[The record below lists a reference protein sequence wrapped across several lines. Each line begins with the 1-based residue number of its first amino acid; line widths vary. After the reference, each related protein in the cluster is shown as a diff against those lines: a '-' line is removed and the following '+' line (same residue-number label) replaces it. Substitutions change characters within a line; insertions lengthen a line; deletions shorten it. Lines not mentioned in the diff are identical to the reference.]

1 MHAQSPLLY
10 SCVVECCRLTRRH
23 AYKHDPDAAVLLLV
37 PHRRDIQEAVARVR
51 SITPKAKGIVVQGLL
66 SPSDI
71 VKTTSAKRT
80 IAVTSPSAFLRI
92 DEPQITEFVK
102 NLSLVVFD
110 DLHLLDEQY
119 ELAAARILSIARPS
133 RTRIVGLTASLNDSS
148 NLATWLGVEPAWRYA
163 FYPRDRGHTI
173 PVAVKTFPL
182 PHSATL
188 LKTMVK
194 PAYDIVKGAPAQTII
209 FVPSR
214 GACRTVAND
223 MVTQSGNEMDLNGFL
238 SASREDVE
246 PLLAQLRDTALF
258 EPILHG
264 IGYLIPGSHAA
275 DLRLVLELFASGLLR
290 ALIVPRESCWT
301 LPVRASTVALM
312 GAQYIR
318 MTGEEGSDR
327 RVVNYSQ
334 TELVKMQG
342 LAVTSA
348 GPIQGQSGNMFV
360 MCQAEQ
366 AMLINRILTDG
377 LPLESNL
384 PVVIRRQSSTEAI
397 TAFGRMIKYRTPPP
411 PPQINRRRVADLRKR
426 DVMDLLGWTY
436 FGTRL
441 KANPTYYDLHQGT
454 EGEEVSRLADEWFR
468 GGADE
473 FGPVPSP
480 FTGTPSGS
488 SGKMGS
494 KADSKGV
501 SSAPSVTT
509 SQVPTLA
516 LDREAS
522 VGRVGEK
529 DGERLSGEP
538 AVADE

>member
-1 MHAQSPLLY
+1 
-10 SCVVECCRLTRRH
+10 
-23 AYKHDPDAAVLLLV
+23 
-37 PHRRDIQEAVARVR
+37 
-51 SITPKAKGIVVQGLL
+51 VQGLI
-66 SPSDI
+66 SPNDFDRA
-71 VKTTSAKRT
+71 VSAKRT
-80 IAVTSPSAFLRI
+80 IVVTSPSSFLRV
-92 DEPQITEFVK
+92 DDPQVTSFLR
-102 NLSLVVFD
+102 NTSLVVFD
-110 DLHLLDEQY
+110 DLHLLDELY
-119 ELAAARILSIARPS
+119 ELAAARILSIVRPA
-133 RTRIVGLTASLNDSS
+133 RTRLVGLTASLNDASD
-148 NLATWLGVEPAWRYA
+148 LGAWLGVEHGWRYA
-163 FYPRDRGHTI
+163 FYPRDRGNPIT
-173 PVAVKTFPL
+173 VAVKTFPL

-194 PAYDIVKGAPAQTII
+194 PTYDIVKGASAQTII

-246 PLLAQLRDTALF
+246 PLLAHLRDPALF

-264 IGYLIPGSHAA
+264 IGYLIPGSHAS

-301 LPVRASTVALM
+301 LPVRASTVVLM

-327 RVVNYSQ
+327 RVVNYSR

-348 GPIQGQSGNMFV
+348 GPSEGQSGKMFV
-360 MCQAEQ
+360 MCQSEQ
-366 AMLINRILTDG
+366 AMLVNRVLTDG

-384 PVVIRRQSSTEAI
+384 PAVIRRQSSTEAI
-397 TAFGRMIKYRTPPP
+397 TAFGRMIKYRTPPLQ
-411 PPQINRRRVADLRKR
+411 PQINRRRVADLRKR

-436 FGTRL
+436 FGTRV
-441 KANPTYYDLHQGT
+441 KSNPTYYDIHQGT
-454 EGEEVSRLADEWFR
+454 EGEEVSRLVDEWFR
-468 GGADE
+468 AGADE
-473 FGPVPSP
+473 FRPVSSP
-480 FTGTPSGS
+480 FTGTPNGLN
-488 SGKMGS
+488 GKGGS
-494 KADSKGV
+494 KADSRE
-501 SSAPSVTT
+501 SSRAPSTNT

-516 LDREAS
+516 LDGGTSE
-522 VGRVGEK
+522 GRVGEK
-529 DGERLSGEP
+529 DGETLSGEP